1 LPNVLRYPFDETNV
15 LVVAGEG
22 PVSVGR
28 LRAAEGRLPPAL
40 RSVAR
45 DAAARSGP
53 PLAGGEVY
61 TDDHAPVEWL
71 IDKSIV
77 DYAAD

>member
-1 LPNVLRYPFDETNV
+1 VRYPFDETNS

-22 PVSVGR
+22 PVSVDR
-28 LRAAEGRLPPAL
+28 LRDGVSGLPLDLRPAGL
-40 RSVAR
+40 
-45 DAAARSGP
+45 AAANRSGP
-53 PLAGGEVY
+53 PLTGDEIY